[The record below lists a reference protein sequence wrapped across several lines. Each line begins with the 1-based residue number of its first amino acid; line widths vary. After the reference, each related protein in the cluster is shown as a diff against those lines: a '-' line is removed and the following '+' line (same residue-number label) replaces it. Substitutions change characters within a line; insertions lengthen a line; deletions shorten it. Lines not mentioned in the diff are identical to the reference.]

1 MNASDVALVQDSFK
15 KVAPISDVAAELFY
29 GRLFEVAPQV
39 KPMFRGDMKEQG
51 RKLMATLGVVVTG
64 LTRLET
70 VLPAASALAKQHVAY
85 GVKAEHYPVVGGA
98 LLWTLEKGLGDAWTP
113 ELAAAWTAAYGTLS
127 GYMISEAYGAAQAAE

>member
-85 GVKAEHYPVVGGA
+85 GVKAEHFRSSAVRCCGPWRRASATHGRPNSPQPGPQPMA
-98 LLWTLEKGLGDAWTP
+98 RCPAT
-113 ELAAAWTAAYGTLS
+113 
-127 GYMISEAYGAAQAAE
+127 